1 MKNNR
6 VYSCI
11 HKFNEKENYETKQ
24 QYQNQPTNQLTS

>member
-6 VYSCI
+6 V

>member
-6 VYSCI
+6 V
-11 HKFNEKENYETKQ
+11 HKCNEKENYETKQ